1 MPTFKGEEALH
12 YDSRIAR
19 LIPGYELLHQLTQ
32 AQLHTLFPSAARFLV
47 VGAGTGFELVLLA
60 KLNPNWHFVAQD
72 ISSDMLAIARQ
83 RCFDA
88 GVLSQVTFT
97 CEPLG
102 KGARDFDAV
111 LCLLVLHF
119 LPDNGDKTVLLHAI
133 HSHLKPSHNLFLADL
148 MVAQTPFEREAQLY
162 ACRQLGLTDQGVAK
176 TRVNLEREF
185 YPLDKMR
192 LAELLEQCGFDS
204 AKPYFQALGFAAL
217 TTRALP

>member
-1 MPTFKGEEALH
+1 MPTFKGDEALN

-32 AQLHTLFPSAARFLV
+32 AQLHTLFPSSARFLV
-47 VGAGTGFELVLLA
+47 VGAGTGFEVVRLA
-60 KLNPNWHFVAQD
+60 ELNPNWHFVAQD
-72 ISSDMLAIARQ
+72 ISPDMLDIARK
-83 RCFDA
+83 RCKDA
-88 GVLSQVTFT
+88 GVLAQVSFT
-97 CEPLG
+97 SEPLG
-102 KGARDFDAV
+102 VGEQEFDAA

-119 LPDNGDKTVLLHAI
+119 LRDNGDKAALLQAI
-133 HSHLKPSHNLFLADL
+133 HSHVKPYHHLFLADL

-162 ACRQLGLTDQGVAK
+162 ACHQLGLTEQGVAK

-185 YPLDKMR
+185 FPLDKMR

-204 AKPYFQALGFAAL
+204 AKPYFQALGFSAL